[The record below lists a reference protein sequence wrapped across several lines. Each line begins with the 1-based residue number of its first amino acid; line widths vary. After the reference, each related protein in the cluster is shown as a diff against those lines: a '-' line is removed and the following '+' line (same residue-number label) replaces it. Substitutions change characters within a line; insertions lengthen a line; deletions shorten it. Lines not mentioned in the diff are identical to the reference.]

1 MVGLDT
7 NVILRYLLQDDPKQT
22 TLANHIVDQVLSD
35 RNPGFISLVTVLE
48 TVWVL
53 RSLLK
58 QTPTQIATHLEHL
71 LAADSLE
78 VQNGQQVFEAAFA
91 LKRSTGEFE
100 NALIGALNAWAG
112 CPHTLTFDDY
122 EDLLAATQSAYNAA
136 QGVFAPIV
144 EGVKDACESEP
155 DCGIPPL

>member
-22 TLANHIVDQVLSD
+22 TLANHIVDKVLSD

-48 TVWVL
+48 MVWVL

-58 QTPTQIATHLEHL
+58 QTATEIATHLEHL
-71 LAADSLE
+71 LAAESLE

-91 LKRSTGEFE
+91 LKRGTGEFE
-100 NALIGALNAWAG
+100 DALVGALNAWAG
-112 CPHTLTFDDY
+112 CSHTLTFDKRALRMPY
-122 EDLLAATQSAYNAA
+122 FQLIS
-136 QGVFAPIV
+136 
-144 EGVKDACESEP
+144 
-155 DCGIPPL
+155 

>member
-48 TVWVL
+48 MVWVL

-58 QTPTQIATHLEHL
+58 QTATEIATHLEHL
-71 LAADSLE
+71 LAAESLE

-91 LKRSTGEFE
+91 LKRGTGEFE
-100 NALIGALNAWAG
+100 DALVGALNAWAG
-112 CPHTLTFDDY
+112 CSHTLTFDKRALRMPY
-122 EDLLAATQSAYNAA
+122 FQLLS
-136 QGVFAPIV
+136 
-144 EGVKDACESEP
+144 
-155 DCGIPPL
+155 